1 MKLSDR
7 DIHIIVLGVAFVAL
21 GGYFAISHTGA
32 PNTGPAGQS
41 PKFEGVAPRHSGPT
55 YSGNLS
61 MAGMSAEVNM
71 LGIDVKG
78 GLTPETKLI
87 HFFDPHTPLPLNVP
101 GQQYTDTCH
110 RYPTVTGTNIS
121 TLIHHGYSPLM
132 VPSSRDYEWM
142 TEPPSESYFG
152 G

>member
-7 DIHIIVLGVAFVAL
+7 DIHLIVIGVAFVAL
-21 GGYFAISHTGA
+21 GGYIAVSRTGA
-32 PNTGPAGQS
+32 VNTGPSG
-41 PKFEGVAPRHSGPT
+41 KAPTNEAKGLTASL
-55 YSGNLS
+55 NLS
-61 MAGMSAEVNM
+61 MASMSANVNM
-71 LGIDVKG
+71 LGLDVKG

-87 HFFDPHTPLPLNVP
+87 HFFDPKSPLGINPPN
-101 GQQYTDTCH
+101 QQFTDTKH

-132 VPSSRDYEWM
+132 VPSERDYAWM
-142 TEPPSESYFG
+142 VDPPSESIFG